1 MNMKIAILGEKKS
14 VLAFKA
20 LGLETFGIKNKE
32 DLEKAETKIK
42 EENFAILFITEDI
55 AKTYEKEIESFYEKT
70 LPALLV
76 IPGTKGGGEKGK
88 EELDKILERALG
100 SKLIEI
106 K

>member
-1 MNMKIAILGEKKS
+1 MKIGILGEKKS

-20 LGLETFGIKNKE
+20 LGLKTFGIKNEE
-32 DLEKAETKIK
+32 DIKKAKTKIK
-42 EENFAILFITEDI
+42 EEDLAILFVTENI
-55 AKTYEKEIESFYEKT
+55 AKAYEEEIRALYKET
-70 LPALLV
+70 LPAVLV
-76 IPGTKGGGEKGK
+76 IPGTKGGGEKGR